1 MESIFW
7 NCHSLITLD
16 ISTFNTCDVTYID
29 RMFDGCSKLSEVYVK
44 DERIKSGIPK
54 GVAVRTGRWL
64 NGVKGLCFLN
74 YLSNYSS
81 IIGKVNMIVN
91 IIVSLQ

>member
-54 GVAVRTGRWL
+54 GVAVRTGR
-64 NGVKGLCFLN
+64 
-74 YLSNYSS
+74 
-81 IIGKVNMIVN
+81 
-91 IIVSLQ
+91 